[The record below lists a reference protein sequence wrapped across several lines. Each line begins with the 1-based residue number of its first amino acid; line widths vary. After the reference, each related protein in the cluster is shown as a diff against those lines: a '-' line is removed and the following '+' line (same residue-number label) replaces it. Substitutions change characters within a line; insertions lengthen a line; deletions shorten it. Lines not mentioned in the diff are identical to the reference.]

1 MIKINRL
8 IGLISDTH
16 IPFHAERLPDQIKDI
31 FKGVELILHAGD
43 IYDPSVLDELALIA
57 PVLCAQGDDDV
68 EALRD
73 NRVKPEHFIEVE
85 GVSIWLR
92 HRRPSSWNR
101 SQRNPNVI
109 VFGDS
114 HETYLQWKWDILW
127 INPGSATFPQYKHE
141 LGTVGLLKINS
152 GQAQGEILQLKY

>member
-1 MIKINRL
+1 MTKINLL

-43 IYDPSVLDELALIA
+43 VYDLSVLDELALIA
-57 PVLCAQGDDDV
+57 PVLRAQGDDDV
-68 EALRD
+68 EVLRD
-73 NRVKPEHFIEVE
+73 NRVKPEHVIEVD

-101 SQRNPNVI
+101 NQRSPNVI

-114 HETYLQWKWDILW
+114 HETHLQWKWDILW
-127 INPGSATFPQYKHE
+127 VNPGSPTFPLYKRE
-141 LGTVGLLKINS
+141 LGTVGLLKLNS
-152 GQAQGEILQLKY
+152 GQAQAEIIQLRY